1 MGRKGKHTVTVRIGF
16 VGAGSRSIYEM
27 VQLLQLPDV
36 AITGICDIAPE
47 AVERAR
53 QAVKQRGPADL
64 PPLAAPAFG
73 DVRAMLEQAPLDA
86 VYVSLPP
93 FAHGPAEHAVID
105 AGKAL
110 MVEKPV
116 ALQMGVAR
124 EIAAHAK
131 ERNVLAAVAYQW
143 RYSTAVQQVRQLLA
157 GVPIGMVTA
166 VRWSSLPGSPWWRV
180 QSKSG
185 GMLIEQHTHCTDLL
199 RYLCGEVT
207 EVYAMAATTLLK
219 DVPNLDIADVNTVSL
234 RLASGAVGT
243 ISNSCAAVA
252 ALPGFHSYVHIIAQ
266 GMTVAVG
273 LGPGATVLRGRDAR
287 EDIAEEGNP
296 NMAMNRAFVA
306 AVAGGDRSAILCP
319 YEEGMR
325 TFELTYAAH
334 ISATEHRLV
343 QMSEELP

>member
-1 MGRKGKHTVTVRIGF
+1 MTVRIGF
-16 VGAGSRSIYEM
+16 VGAGSRSVYEM
-27 VQLLQLPDV
+27 IQLLQLPDV
-36 AITGICDIAPE
+36 AITGVCDLVPE
-47 AVERAR
+47 AIEKARA
-53 QAVKQRGPADL
+53 AVKQRGPADL
-64 PPLAAPAFG
+64 PPLDAPGFS
-73 DVRAMLEQAPLDA
+73 DVQAMLEQAPLDA

-116 ALQMGVAR
+116 ALSMGVAR
-124 EIAAHAK
+124 EIAQHAR
-131 ERNVLAAVAYQW
+131 ERNVLTAVAYQW
-143 RYSTAVQQVRQLLA
+143 RYSTAVRQVRELLA

-199 RYLCGEVT
+199 RYICGEVS
-207 EVYAMAATTLLK
+207 EVYAMAATALLQ
-219 DVPNLDIADVNTVSL
+219 DVPNMDVADVNVVNL

-243 ISNSCAAVA
+243 ISNSCAAVG
-252 ALPGFHSYVHIIAQ
+252 ALPGFHSYVHILAQ

-273 LGPGATVLRGRDAR
+273 LGPGATILRGRGER
-287 EDIAEEGNP
+287 EDIPEEGNP
-296 NMAMNRAFVA
+296 NMAMNRAFVR
-306 AVAGGDRSAILCP
+306 AVASGDRSGILCP

-343 QMSEELP
+343 RIGEDLP

>member
-1 MGRKGKHTVTVRIGF
+1 MTVRIGF
-16 VGAGSRSIYEM
+16 VGAGSRSVHEM
-27 VQLLQLPDV
+27 IQLLQLPDV
-36 AITGICDIAPE
+36 AITGLCDVAPE
-47 AVERAR
+47 AIDKAR
-53 QAVKQRGPADL
+53 LAVKQRGPADL
-64 PPLAAPAFG
+64 PLLDAPGFG

-116 ALQMGVAR
+116 ALNMATAR
-124 EIAAHAK
+124 EIAAHAR
-131 ERNVLAAVAYQW
+131 ERDVLTSVAYQW
-143 RYSTAVQQVRQLLA
+143 RYSTAVQQVRSLLA

-199 RYLCGEVT
+199 RYLCGEVA
-207 EVYAMAATTLLK
+207 EVYAMAATALLR

-234 RLASGAVGT
+234 RLANGAVGT

-273 LGPGATVLRGRDAR
+273 LGPGATVLKAHGAR
-287 EDIAEEGNP
+287 EDISEEGNP
-296 NMAMNRAFVA
+296 NMTMNRAFVE
-306 AVAGGDRSAILCP
+306 AVRSGDRSGILCP
-319 YEEGMR
+319 YEEGLR

-334 ISATEHRLV
+334 LSATEHRLV
-343 QMSEELP
+343 RIGEELP

>member
-1 MGRKGKHTVTVRIGF
+1 MTVRIGF
-16 VGAGSRSIYEM
+16 VGAGSRSVYEM
-27 VQLLQLPDV
+27 TQLLQLPDV

-47 AVERAR
+47 AVELAR
-53 QAVKQRGPADL
+53 IRVKEHGPAGL
-64 PPLAAPAFG
+64 PPLDARGFT
-73 DVRAMLEQAPLDA
+73 DVKAMLEQVPLDA

-93 FAHGPAEHAVID
+93 FAHGQAEHAVIE

-116 ALQMGVAR
+116 ALTMAVAR
-124 EIAAHAK
+124 EIAAHVREK
-131 ERNVLAAVAYQW
+131 DVLTAVAYQW
-143 RYSTAVQQVRQLLA
+143 RYSTAVQKIRQLLD
-157 GVPIGMVTA
+157 GVSIGMVTA
-166 VRWSSLPGSPWWRV
+166 VRWSYLPESPWWRV

-185 GMLIEQHTHCTDLL
+185 GMLIEQHTHCSDLL

-207 EVYAMAATTLLK
+207 EVYAMAATALLQ
-219 DVPNLDIADVNTVSL
+219 DVPDLDIADVNAVTL

-273 LGPGATVLRGRDAR
+273 LGPGATILRGREAR
-287 EDIAEEGNP
+287 EDIPEEGDP
-296 NMAMNRAFVA
+296 NIAMNRAFVE
-306 AVAGGDRSAILCP
+306 AVRSGDRSGILCP
-319 YEEGMR
+319 YEEGVR

-334 ISATEHRLV
+334 ISATERRLV
-343 QMSEELP
+343 RIGEALP